1 MEYIDQE
8 FVIRT
13 AIVIHEDINDEDQTL
28 NFPEVRTTATDKKDG
43 DHEIACKGNVTV
55 SDNVEYRNLTPGAK
69 YRVSGILMNRSTGE
83 TARAGGKEIT
93 GEAVFTA
100 KQKNGTV
107 KVNFTFDSSKL
118 KEGDYVVFETLYE
131 INAQTGDGNIV
142 GSHCDLKD
150 ASQTVRR
157 PSTPKPQGNPATGDN
172 SDPAVWLAAAMAS
185 VIGIAAAV
193 CFGRKRFR
201 K

>member
-1 MEYIDQE
+1 
-8 FVIRT
+8 
-13 AIVIHEDINDEDQTL
+13 
-28 NFPEVRTTATDKKDG
+28 
-43 DHEIACKGNVTV
+43 
-55 SDNVEYRNLTPGAK
+55 
-69 YRVSGILMNRSTGE
+69 MNRSTGE
-83 TARAGGKEIT
+83 TARAGGKEMT

-157 PSTPKPQGNPATGDN
+157 PPTPKPQGNPATGDN
-172 SDPAVWLAAAMAS
+172 SDPAVWLAVLMAAMFGSA
-185 VIGIAAAV
+185 GAAY
-193 CFGRKRFR
+193 FGTKRFKR
-201 K
+201 